1 MLRCSLLLVFVS
13 TSGQTALSQGP
24 EAPPLTRTRVA
35 DLAAA
40 APGARVAQFEAAVGR
55 AAVSAAGTWSLDNPT
70 VSGMGGFR
78 WNPDGSRRPSVQ
90 ASVSWPMDLFGQRGT
105 RIDAAEAGYHAA
117 KASAAGEKRR
127 VVLLALL
134 QHALVLRGQRAAE
147 IAAARHAL
155 ARRLFAAAQ
164 SRYEA
169 GSVPELEV
177 SLASLQEKRDFAAE
191 VSALGTSEADRLI
204 LLALLGRNEESTVD
218 GPLVPADHV
227 PPLAML
233 LEHILENPVVRTAG
247 ASLKAA
253 KAVADRESAAGWPS
267 VSLLGQY
274 QLDEGANTGIV
285 GLSIPIPVLN
295 ANRSAVV
302 TASAEVRVS
311 EARMTQTR
319 FAAEAQM
326 KSLYVRYDA
335 TRKAVEALEP
345 TAELAT
351 RAVTLATRGYEL
363 GEHDLGS
370 VLLVRRE
377 ALEAQLALL
386 EAQYTHAAVKI
397 ELLVTSGRIP
407 Q

>member
-1 MLRCSLLLVFVS
+1 MVHSS
-13 TSGQTALSQGP
+13 
-24 EAPPLTRTRVA
+24 
-35 DLAAA
+35 
-40 APGARVAQFEAAVGR
+40 
-55 AAVSAAGTWSLDNPT
+55 
-70 VSGMGGFR
+70 
-78 WNPDGSRRPSVQ
+78 
-90 ASVSWPMDLFGQRGT
+90 
-105 RIDAAEAGYHAA
+105 
-117 KASAAGEKRR
+117 
-127 VVLLALL
+127 
-134 QHALVLRGQRAAE
+134 
-147 IAAARHAL
+147 
-155 ARRLFAAAQ
+155 
-164 SRYEA
+164 
-169 GSVPELEV
+169 
-177 SLASLQEKRDFAAE
+177 
-191 VSALGTSEADRLI
+191 
-204 LLALLGRNEESTVD
+204 
-218 GPLVPADHV
+218 PADHV

-319 FAAEAQM
+319 FAAEGQM